1 VSEDDFKANY
11 SKNPLNLLTDCN
23 YCDHPQPRYKL
34 VHNRGNAKPT
44 PEFKFLGYK
53 QCLPGCTVIRSP
65 SDNFSKLIA
74 YHINAEKFSRA
85 PVWLTNDTKCV
96 AFDARDCSN
105 APNCTTTPHT
115 TISPVNFTDSSKSPI
130 KGELLD
136 SLNRQGKI

>member
-1 VSEDDFKANY
+1 M
-11 SKNPLNLLTDCN
+11 
-23 YCDHPQPRYKL
+23 
-34 VHNRGNAKPT
+34 
-44 PEFKFLGYK
+44 
-53 QCLPGCTVIRSP
+53 IRSP

-96 AFDARDCSN
+96 AFDARNCSN